1 MTKIKTYSIICEYL
15 KKIKS
20 KKMFKDVRAPKIDEM
35 FRFAATVVVIV
46 FLIVTVAISY
56 EINQLIS

>member
-1 MTKIKTYSIICEYL
+1 
-15 KKIKS
+15 
-20 KKMFKDVRAPKIDEM
+20 M